1 MEYDLILRGGMVVD
15 GTNRPPFEADVMVKD
30 GRIAA
35 IGSSE
40 HVHAPV
46 VLDVRGKAVAPGF
59 VDMHSHSDICPLVP
73 YLPESKI
80 YQGVTSELC
89 GNCGISILPC
99 SDERRLEIEQYC
111 AAELEIPMLGTPIT
125 TYSTAEYAAF
135 IQTHPTSGNYGM
147 LVGHGTLRGMV
158 MGFEDRVPTEEE
170 MTAME
175 ERLDQELAQGA
186 FGLSLGLAYPPS
198 CFAKVEELERL
209 AAVVARHDGLLTVHL
224 RDECAKIPD
233 SVREM
238 IHLAE
243 CTGVH
248 VQISHLKFMQAPN
261 WHLFPETIALIDD
274 ANRRG
279 LNVTCDQYPYIA
291 SALAL
296 SALLPHWAHDG
307 GFDAMMARIQHPS
320 QQLLEELKVKMD
332 GRGGPDGIMICS
344 TRGIR
349 ADWEGKMIREISN
362 SLGIDPLHGALEI
375 LKQCGPEV
383 FITTFAQ
390 SMDVVRQIFCRPDVA
405 TISDGYGLSYDPAIT
420 KDKLHPRNFS
430 TYPHALQWAREEN
443 LLPLETVIH
452 KFTGRPAQIMGLKDR
467 GTLEVGKWADIT
479 VFDPATVAE
488 TATYVEPM
496 QKPLGIEYVLVN
508 GQLVLRDGRITDAR
522 PGKALLAGQ
531 D

>member
-1 MEYDLILRGGMVVD
+1 MRHDLWLRGGTVVD
-15 GTNRPPFEADVMVKD
+15 GTDRPPFAADVLVKD

-35 IGSSE
+35 VGAAE
-40 HVHAPV
+40 GAEADQ
-46 VLDVRGKAVAPGF
+46 VLDVTGLVVAPGF
-59 VDMHSHSDICPLVP
+59 IDMHAHSDICPLVP

-80 YQGVTSELC
+80 YQGVTSELN

-99 SDERRLEIEQYC
+99 SDERRREIEHYC

-125 TYSTAEYAAF
+125 TYSTAEYAAY
-135 IQTHPTSGNYGM
+135 IEKHPTSGNYGM
-147 LVGHGTLRGMV
+147 LVGHGTLRGLV
-158 MGFEDRVPTEEE
+158 LGFADRQPTEAEMRAMEDR
-170 MTAME
+170 
-175 ERLDQELAQGA
+175 LDRELSEGA

-198 CFAKVEELERL
+198 CFAGAEELMRL

-224 RDECAKIPD
+224 RDECSKIPD

-238 IHLAE
+238 IRIAE
-243 CTGVH
+243 RTGIH

-279 LNVTCDQYPYIA
+279 LRVTCDQYPYIA

-296 SALLPHWAHDG
+296 SALLPHWVHDG
-307 GFDAMMARIQHPS
+307 GFDAMMARIQEPTDR
-320 QQLLEELKVKMD
+320 LLSELKVKMD

-344 TRGIR
+344 TRGVR
-349 ADWEGKMIREISN
+349 PDWEGKMIHEIAD
-362 SLGIDPLHGALEI
+362 SLGLDPLHGALEI
-375 LKQCGPEV
+375 LKVCGPEV

-390 SMDVVRQIFCRPDVA
+390 DIHVVRQIFCRRDVA

-430 TYPHALQWAREEN
+430 TYPHALQWAREEG
-443 LLPLETVIH
+443 LLPLQTVIY
-452 KFTGRPAQIMGLKDR
+452 KFTGRPAQLMGLRDR
-467 GTLEVGKWADIT
+467 GTLAAGNWADIT
-479 VFDPATVAE
+479 VFDPETVAE

-496 QKPLGIEYVLVN
+496 QKPRGIEYVIVN
-508 GQLVLRDGRITDAR
+508 GQIVLRDGRITDAR
-522 PGKALLAGQ
+522 PGRALLATK
-531 D
+531 